1 MCGFAGILNPAGI
14 GCERTAA
21 ALLADMRDQLAHR
34 GPDDAGLWLD
44 PSAGIAL
51 GSRRLAISDISPAGH
66 QPMVSANGGYILA
79 LNGEIYNAEA
89 LRAEMAASG
98 RTVAWRG
105 HSDTEVLTEAIAH
118 WGLQHTL
125 RRSNGMFALA
135 LWDRAERRLSL
146 ARDRI
151 GKKPLYYNWAGNTF
165 TFGSELKA
173 LWRHPGFDTTL
184 DPVALAD
191 FLRLGYVIGPRS
203 IFSSACKLPAGS
215 VLTLG
220 PDGTPR
226 TESYWN
232 VKDIALQGLAARAS
246 GASVSQDELD
256 ALLRD
261 AVRIRMIA
269 DVPVGSLLSGGV
281 DSSLITALMAE
292 QTPEPIRTFAVGF
305 GMPELDEV
313 HHARLVADSL
323 GANHSETMISAADVR
338 ALVQYLPTIYD
349 EPFADDSMIPTTLLC
364 RAARRDVTVVL
375 SGDGG
380 DELFAGYERYPDA
393 ARWLARRRLVPPPL
407 RYLAREVAAH
417 IARPTAGAL
426 GWRRIERRLRLL
438 DDLLA
443 DDEAEHFNA
452 AIMSRTLDP
461 DGFMAVPARSG
472 NPLLDDAF
480 RLGRATDIDRM
491 MLQDCGSYLVDD
503 ILAKVDRASMST
515 SLEVRCPL
523 LDHRVIEMAW
533 RFQATEKTR
542 DGLGKRPLRALLHR
556 HVPRA
561 LVDRPKMGFTAP
573 VDVWLRDSLRDW
585 AESLLSREAL
595 GSHGLLNVAACRT
608 MWDDFA
614 LRGRAW
620 NPTIWSVLM
629 FQAWHASMLRA
640 TATRHMDLSL
650 LSA

>member
-1 MCGFAGILNPAGI
+1 
-14 GCERTAA
+14 
-21 ALLADMRDQLAHR
+21 
-34 GPDDAGLWLD
+34 
-44 PSAGIAL
+44 
-51 GSRRLAISDISPAGH
+51 
-66 QPMVSANGGYILA
+66 MVSASGRFVLA

-89 LRAEMAASG
+89 LRAELAASG
-98 RTVAWRG
+98 CTIAWRG
-105 HSDTEVLTEAIAH
+105 HSDTEVLLEAIAH
-118 WGLQHTL
+118 WGLQATL

-135 LWDRAERRLSL
+135 LWDRADRCLSL

-173 LWRHPGFDTTL
+173 LWRHPGFDTAL

-191 FLRLGYVIGPRS
+191 YLRLGYVIGPRS
-203 IFSSACKLPAGS
+203 IFASARKLPPGT

-220 PDGTPR
+220 PDGNPR

-232 VKDIALQGLAARAS
+232 VKDVALDGLAARAS
-246 GASVSQDELD
+246 GQSANQDELD

-269 DVPVGSLLSGGV
+269 DVPVGSLLSGGI

-292 QTPEPIRTFAVGF
+292 QTSEPIRTFAVGF
-305 GMPELDEV
+305 GIRELDEV
-313 HHARLVADSL
+313 RHARLVADSL
-323 GANHSETMISAADVR
+323 GANHSETMISAAHVR
-338 ALVQYLPTIYD
+338 ALVEQLPTIYD

-393 ARWLARRRLVPPPL
+393 ARWLARRRLVPLPL
-407 RYLAREVAAH
+407 RYLARDVAAH
-417 IARPTAGAL
+417 IARPAAGAL
-426 GWRRIERRLRLL
+426 GWRRTERRLRLL

-443 DDEAEHFNA
+443 DDGAEHFNA

-461 DGFMAVPARSG
+461 DALMAVPARSG
-472 NPLLDDAF
+472 NPLLDDAY
-480 RLGRATDIDRM
+480 RLGQATDIDRM
-491 MLQDCGSYLVDD
+491 MLQDCGSFLVDD
-503 ILAKVDRASMST
+503 ILAKVDRASMSE

-533 RFQATEKTR
+533 RFQATDKAR

-556 HVPRA
+556 HVPRI

-595 GSHGLLNVAACRT
+595 ASHGLLNVAACRN

-614 LRGRAW
+614 VRGRAW

-629 FQAWHASMLRA
+629 FQAWHASMLQA
-640 TATRHMDLSL
+640 TATRHMDLSRL
-650 LSA
+650 PA

>member
-1 MCGFAGILNPAGI
+1 M
-14 GCERTAA
+14 T
-21 ALLADMRDQLAHR
+21 
-34 GPDDAGLWLD
+34 
-44 PSAGIAL
+44 SASG
-51 GSRRLAISDISPAGH
+51 RF
-66 QPMVSANGGYILA
+66 VLA
-79 LNGEIYNAEA
+79 LNGEIYNAND
-89 LRAEMAASG
+89 LRTELASAG
-98 RTVAWRG
+98 HAVAWRG
-105 HSDTEVLTEAIAH
+105 HSDTEVLVEAIAH
-118 WGLQHTL
+118 WGLVPAL

-151 GKKPLYYNWAGNTF
+151 GKKPLYYSWAGNTF

-173 LWRHPGFDTTL
+173 LWRHPNFDTAL
-184 DPVALAD
+184 NPVALAD
-191 FLRLGYVIGPRS
+191 FLRLGYVIGPGS
-203 IFSSACKLPAGS
+203 IFAGTHKLPAGS

-220 PDGTPR
+220 PEGTPR
-226 TESYWN
+226 IESYWN
-232 VKDIALQGLAARAS
+232 LKDVARDGLAARAS
-246 GASVSQDELD
+246 GQSASQDELD
-256 ALLRD
+256 ALLHD
-261 AVRIRMIA
+261 AVRIRTIA

-292 QTPEPIRTFAVGF
+292 QTPAPIHTFSIGF
-305 GMPELDEV
+305 GMPALDEV
-313 HHARLVADSL
+313 RHARLVADSL
-323 GANHSETMISAADVR
+323 GARHSETMISAADVG
-338 ALVQYLPTIYD
+338 ALVRDLPTIYD

-393 ARWLARRRLVPPPL
+393 ARWLARRRLVPLPL

-417 IARPTAGAL
+417 IARPAAGAL

-443 DDEAEHFNA
+443 DDGAEHFNA

-461 DGFMAVPARSG
+461 EALMAAPARSG
-472 NPLLDDAF
+472 NPLLNEAF
-480 RLGRATDIDRM
+480 HLGQATDIDRM
-491 MLQDCGSYLVDD
+491 MLQDCGSFLVDD

-595 GSHGLLNVAACRT
+595 GSHGLLNVAACRI

-629 FQAWHASMLRA
+629 FQAWHASMLQA